1 MRLKKFRLRPSTK
14 LFLSLVLIHIF
25 FLPAILLSQ
34 PAFYQGKTIT
44 IIQGRDPGGLGPLRM
59 TALMPFLQKH
69 IPGNPHIVT
78 EYMPGGG
85 GRKAAN
91 HLYRSVRSDGLT
103 IGNIGAG
110 FVANAILGEP
120 GVQYD
125 IDKFIYLGSGN
136 SVTSYVFLSKKELG
150 LNTLERLRAAS
161 GLRVGAQ
168 SVGHDIYIMARLFS
182 WLLDIKDPKFVTGY
196 SGPELDVAL
205 LRGEIDLRTTV
216 TYNLLKQNPD
226 WAEKGLMD
234 FHVIIEIPRGLRAPH
249 ARFAKVPELETF
261 AKTDIERKVLQLI
274 RNLRLIGSPSVLPAG
289 TPKDRVELLQE
300 AFRKAYK
307 DPQFH
312 ESWRNITGE
321 PTSPLMPEEQEK
333 AIKEIPRD
341 REVIDLAKR
350 LAGAVP
356 LPPR

>member
-1 MRLKKFRLRPSTK
+1 MSLSRPKSKCPLKILG
-14 LFLSLVLIHIF
+14 
-25 FLPAILLSQ
+25 ILLTCLLPSHAISQ
-34 PAFYQGKTIT
+34 ADFYKGKTVT
-44 IIQGRDPGGLGPLRM
+44 IIQGRDPGGLGPLRV

-91 HLYRSVRSDGLT
+91 YMYRTARPDGLT
-103 IGNIGAG
+103 IGNIGGG
-110 FVANAILGEP
+110 FVANAVLGEP

-150 LNTLERLRAAS
+150 LNTLERLRATS

-182 WLLDIKDPKFVTGY
+182 WLLDLKDPKFVTGY

-216 TYNLLKQNPD
+216 TYNLVKQNPD

-234 FHVIIEIPRGLRAPH
+234 FHVIVEIPRGVRSPH
-249 ARFAKVPELETF
+249 VSFAKVLELETF
-261 AKTDIERKVLQLI
+261 VKTEIERKVLQII
-274 RNLRLIGSPSVLPAG
+274 RNLRLLGSPSVLPPG
-289 TPKDRVELLQE
+289 TPKERVEILQE
-300 AFRKAYK
+300 AFRKAFR
-307 DPQFH
+307 DPQLH
-312 ESWRNITGE
+312 EAWRHITGE
-321 PTSPLMPEEQEK
+321 PASPLMPEEQEK
-333 AIKEIPRD
+333 AVREIPRD

-350 LAGAVP
+350 LASAGP